1 MKNGI
6 FRTTHIS
13 TKRNLSCWIPLLLIL
28 FFLLLLNFVLWKN
41 VLATCFIF
49 FVLNLF
55 NDCDPKKCTTR
66 VRRAI
71 FIVFVRFHTIKCI
84 YSHYNL
90 LNQPGLWFFFF
101 LNCLVTNFNVMYLI
115 DSHISGSCDAFL
127 FRNFSISEKS
137 WLIF

>member
-1 MKNGI
+1 MAFSGL
-6 FRTTHIS
+6 RTFQLNEIYPVGF
-13 TKRNLSCWIPLLLIL
+13 LYCWSCFSPVIEFCPLKECSCHM
-28 FFLLLLNFVLWKN
+28 FY
-41 VLATCFIF
+41 F

>member
-1 MKNGI
+1 MAFSGL
-6 FRTTHIS
+6 RTFQLNEIYPVGFLYCWS
-13 TKRNLSCWIPLLLIL
+13 CFFSCCWILSFERVFLPHVL
-28 FFLLLLNFVLWKN
+28 FFCFEFIQWLWSQE
-41 VLATCFIF
+41 V
-49 FVLNLF
+49 
-55 NDCDPKKCTTR
+55 KCTTR

>member
-28 FFLLLLNFVLWKN
+28 FFLLLLNFVLWKS

-49 FVLNLF
+49 LF
-55 NDCDPKKCTTR
+55 WVYSMIVIPR
-66 VRRAI
+66 SAQQGSEEL
-71 FIVFVRFHTIKCI
+71 FLVFVRFHTIKCI

-115 DSHISGSCDAFL
+115 DSHISGLCDAFL
-127 FRNFSISEKS
+127 FRNFSFSEKS